1 VVGGIL
7 SLIEPQ
13 LSIRRSEAAVTTA
26 QARRSTFIVGSVLLV
41 LTVWN
46 LYRGRVAVVAVLG
59 SAGAVLL
66 GIGVLFP
73 TGARIFHVAWM
84 RLAAVFGYVNSRAL
98 LTLMY
103 FLAVTPYGFVS
114 RLLKRDPLRRRGS
127 GEQSYWIAR
136 SYKTIEGA
144 VRTFVLS
151 LERFNHY

>member
-1 VVGGIL
+1 MSSRKISHGRRNF

-13 LSIRRSEAAVTTA
+13 LSASRSEAPVTTA
-26 QARRSTFIVGSVLLV
+26 QARRSTLIVGSVLLV
-41 LTVWN
+41 LAAWN

-84 RLAAVFGYVNSRAL
+84 RLAAALGYVNSRVL

-114 RLLKRDPLRRRGS
+114 RLLGRDPLRRRGVG
-127 GEQSYWIAR
+127 GESYWVAR
-136 SYKTIEGA
+136 RHTKQSKEQ
-144 VRTFVLS
+144 F
-151 LERFNHY
+151 ERLF